1 MHASI
6 FAPGAPTWSP
16 DGKRIAVAMVAP
28 YSTRYREGTNQ
39 VLTMSSTGTPEASD
53 DKWYAPV
60 PNLSIDSRGLERA
73 GLVARRHP
81 HGGDL

>member
-1 MHASI
+1 MWTGCGGAPASPWWMSRRGQVIQVHASI

-39 VLTMSSTGTPEASD
+39 VLTMSSIGH
-53 DKWYAPV
+53 
-60 PNLSIDSRGLERA
+60 
-73 GLVARRHP
+73 ARSQR
-81 HGGDL
+81 